1 MRLRTL
7 PLSLAGIVTGIG
19 LAATR
24 CQLDWMTVSALIL
37 TALALQILS
46 NLSNELGDTLSG
58 TDTDQRQGIHYSLQ
72 DGIMTI
78 KDMKILIVCFA
89 LLCVGFGLCMI
100 HSAFGG
106 LNNVMSYSF
115 IGLGAAA
122 IWAATRYTLGK
133 HPYGYHGFGDIAVFI
148 FFGFATTAGGYI
160 ICRGSLDSQ
169 EILIPAAA
177 IGCFSVGVLNVN
189 NIRDMKTDA
198 ATRTTLAIM
207 MGPAMAKL
215 YQTVLIL
222 LGLAFMITYSSLA
235 GGSLWRWM
243 YVITLPL
250 YIRHLY
256 VVYTRKDRDLDSALP
271 LLVMATF
278 AFAVLAS
285 VGMNIS

>member
-58 TDTDQRQGIHYSLQ
+58 TDTDQRQGIHYSLL

-78 KDMKILIVCFA
+78 KDMKALIMYFA
-89 LLCVGFGLCMI
+89 LLCVGFGLWMI

-106 LNNVMSYSF
+106 LNNAMSYSF

-160 ICRGSLDSQ
+160 ICRGGLDSQ

-177 IGCFSVGVLNVN
+177 MGCFSVGVLNVN
-189 NIRDMKTDA
+189 NIRDMKADA
-198 ATRTTLAIM
+198 ATRKTMAIR
-207 MGPAMAKL
+207 MGGRGARV
-215 YQTVLIL
+215 YQTVLIVLGWVL
-222 LGLAFMITYSSLA
+222 LLSWSLMHSESVKSFA
-235 GGSLWRWM
+235 
-243 YVITLPL
+243 
-250 YIRHLY
+250 Y
-256 VVYTRKDRDLDSALP
+256 VVSLPIFAAHLVIVWRRDGKALDKMVPMLSIGTF
-271 LLVMATF
+271 LLSLMTF
-278 AFAVLAS
+278 I
-285 VGMNIS
+285 G